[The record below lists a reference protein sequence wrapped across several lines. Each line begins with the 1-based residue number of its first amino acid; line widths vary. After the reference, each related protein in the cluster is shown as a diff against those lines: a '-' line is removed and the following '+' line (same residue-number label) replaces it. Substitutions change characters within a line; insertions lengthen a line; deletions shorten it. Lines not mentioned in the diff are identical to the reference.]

1 MKVELELWSS
11 AEISLVGE
19 LIQAIAQMRRVAEIQ
34 MAVPVGEVSSN
45 TEPLVGEIVP
55 EKAAKKTRKTQKDP
69 ALAAPY
75 AEVAKAM
82 EASVAVATLP
92 EPTPAPAPEPA
103 TAPVPAPAVA
113 SAAPKKEV
121 LEDKVRGL
129 AKTNFVAVK
138 ALLAKYGVERF
149 GKLAEDKYTA
159 FGVELFAVPE
169 FPAPVAA

>member
-34 MAVPVGEVSSN
+34 MAVPIGEVSSN

-55 EKAAKKTRKTQKDP
+55 EKTKRTRKTSNTVIAEEVK
-69 ALAAPY
+69 AAAVAVAAP
-75 AEVAKAM
+75 
-82 EASVAVATLP
+82 VATLP

-121 LEDKVRGL
+121 LEDKVRAL

-159 FGVELFAVPE
+159 FGAELFAVPE